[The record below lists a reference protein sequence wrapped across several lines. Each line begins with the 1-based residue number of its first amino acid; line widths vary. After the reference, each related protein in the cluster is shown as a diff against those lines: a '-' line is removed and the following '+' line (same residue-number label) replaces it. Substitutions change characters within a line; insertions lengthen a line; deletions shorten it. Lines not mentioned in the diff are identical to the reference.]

1 MKNEKTA
8 AGGNAKV
15 VSGNRNWPDGDGEY
29 AETRGAQT
37 PFTTYNLPRKPATNF

>member
-15 VSGNRNWPDGDGEY
+15 VSGNSNWPDGDGD
-29 AETRGAQT
+29 TLKLGGAQT